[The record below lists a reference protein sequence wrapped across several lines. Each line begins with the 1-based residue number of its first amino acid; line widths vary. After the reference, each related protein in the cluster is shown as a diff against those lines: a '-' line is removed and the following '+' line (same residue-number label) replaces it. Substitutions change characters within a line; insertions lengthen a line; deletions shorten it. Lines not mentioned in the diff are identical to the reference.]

1 MLGVR
6 SVSAGYGEV
15 PVLFDVDMEV
25 KRGETVA
32 LVGSNGAG
40 KSTLLRVISGLIKP
54 ASGQVLFEGT
64 RIDTLLGHE
73 TVGLGI
79 AHVPEGR
86 KLFGK
91 LSVKDNLLMG
101 AYSVK
106 SPVQIQESLSNVLEL
121 FTVLA
126 ERQNQRAET
135 MSGGEQQMLAI
146 GRALMSNPKFLMLDE
161 PSLGLMPKF
170 VDMVLRAVVKMRDS
184 GMTVLLVEQNV
195 RKALEVSDR
204 VYVLQT
210 GKIVL
215 SGTAAECRES
225 DLVRK
230 AYLGM

>member
-184 GMTVLLVEQNV
+184 GMTVLLVEQHV